1 MKWYHN
7 LFLGDK
13 IAPKHK
19 QIIRKIKQN
28 KLTPNVYVISFA
40 SNPQNLFDIIPAVE
54 LMQKGYPTQQIQIV
68 GLAEGKREAFEVT
81 RRIVDETYQNTGNTN
96 VKEYLIAKWGEELC
110 K

>member
-7 LFLGDK
+7 LFLGEK

-19 QIIRKIKQN
+19 QIIRKIKRN

-40 SNPQNLFDIIPAVE
+40 SNPCNLFDIIPAVE
-54 LMQKGYPTQQIQIV
+54 LTQKGYPTESIQII
-68 GLAEGKREAFEVT
+68 GLAEGKIEAFEVI
-81 RRIVDETYQNTGNTN
+81 RQIVDETYQKTGNTN
-96 VKEYLIAKWGEELC
+96 AKEYVRAKWGEDLC